1 MCAPVIWTNCVC
13 HRSVIIISYQPV
25 ETLVG
30 EEADLLPLRTRHIV
44 TARVQVAQQ
53 QDVLLD
59 KCNGWFCPIP
69 RTCCLSSMNC
79 DLFVWHVKKKEVH
92 IGIPAVADIN
102 NHIIESIY
110 FLHSAVWRGVL
121 GNQDKVLHD

>member
-1 MCAPVIWTNCVC
+1 MCAPVIWTNRVC
-13 HRSVIIISYQPV
+13 HRSVFIISYQPV

-59 KCNGWFCPIP
+59 KCN
-69 RTCCLSSMNC
+69 T
-79 DLFVWHVKKKEVH
+79 
-92 IGIPAVADIN
+92 
-102 NHIIESIY
+102 
-110 FLHSAVWRGVL
+110 
-121 GNQDKVLHD
+121 